1 MLTCVYYLK
10 INNNNR
16 YKDGVIKYLEDC
28 IILHEDE
35 NVKKLTKHRGKRCYL
50 NKNINVLSK
59 KEKEKREYEHTYC
72 VTTFWSFSHFILYTY
87 IGFFC
92 PSLLFEAFI
101 INILFEAYEK
111 YTIQVNDIY
120 DIFYNTIGL
129 ILGYILNKL
138 YFKNEKH
145 TLKSGIIIGI
155 ICIVI
160 LFILSYKYI
169 IQKQKEYEIN
179 KYDNQYKNILYTDD
193 PNDTIYNG
201 VEDNVENK
209 NKEYILK
216 LKSFFK

>member
-1 MLTCVYYLK
+1 MLTYVYYLK
-10 INNNNR
+10 INNNR
-16 YKDGVIKYLEDC
+16 YKDGIVKYLEDC

-35 NVKKLTKHRGKRCYL
+35 NVKKITKHRGKRCYL
-50 NKNINVLSK
+50 NKNINILSK
-59 KEKEKREYEHTYC
+59 KEKEKRDYDHTYC
-72 VTTFWSFSHFILYTY
+72 VTTFWSFSHFILYAY

-92 PSLLFEAFI
+92 PSLFLEAFI
-101 INILFEAYEK
+101 INILFEVYEK

-120 DIFYNTIGL
+120 DIFYNSIGL

-169 IQKQKEYEIN
+169 IEKQKEYEIN
-179 KYDNQYKNILYTDD
+179 KYNNQYKNILYTDD

-201 VEDNVENK
+201 TEDNVENK
-209 NKEYILK
+209 NKESILK
-216 LKSFFK
+216 LKSFF